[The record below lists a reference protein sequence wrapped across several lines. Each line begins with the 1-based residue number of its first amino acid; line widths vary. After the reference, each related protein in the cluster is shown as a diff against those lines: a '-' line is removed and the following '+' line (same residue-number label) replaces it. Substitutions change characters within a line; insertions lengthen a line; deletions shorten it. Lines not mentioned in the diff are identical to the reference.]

1 MIVILTIIWLM
12 YMFYRTKKAL
22 HMLQQ
27 NLYDDDFRYIK
38 WIKNNFNKVMLSFH
52 LSQVFLIFF
61 ILFVKKGVIIP
72 VMFGIIYSLLF
83 IYSFGISHKEI
94 IKKLSLEIIDND
106 ICGIIGKSG
115 SGKTTFL
122 ELIDGLLKPTTGNI
136 LVNDIDVSKN
146 TSAVRKEIGFV
157 FQSPEEQFFE
167 VNVKKEIEYA
177 LKNFKMSK
185 NKASNALKLVGLD
198 ESYLNKSLNSLSNGE
213 KRLVAIASILIYNP
227 KIIMFDEPTIGL
239 DYKNKKKIINLIR
252 LLKNRYKKTII
263 IVSHDVDLLYEL
275 CDNIIILDNGKL
287 ILYGD
292 PISVFK
298 EDKLIK
304 KYNIETPK
312 IVTFSSLARD
322 KGIKLIDRKNIND
335 LIKEVYRNV

>member
-1 MIVILTIIWLM
+1 
-12 YMFYRTKKAL
+12 
-22 HMLQQ
+22 
-27 NLYDDDFRYIK
+27 
-38 WIKNNFNKVMLSFH
+38 
-52 LSQVFLIFF
+52 
-61 ILFVKKGVIIP
+61 
-72 VMFGIIYSLLF
+72 
-83 IYSFGISHKEI
+83 
-94 IKKLSLEIIDND
+94 
-106 ICGIIGKSG
+106 
-115 SGKTTFL
+115 
-122 ELIDGLLKPTTGNI
+122 
-136 LVNDIDVSKN
+136 
-146 TSAVRKEIGFV
+146 
-157 FQSPEEQFFE
+157 
-167 VNVKKEIEYA
+167 
-177 LKNFKMSK
+177 
-185 NKASNALKLVGLD
+185 
-198 ESYLNKSLNSLSNGE
+198 
-213 KRLVAIASILIYNP
+213 
-227 KIIMFDEPTIGL
+227 MFDEPTIGL

-287 ILYGD
+287 MLYGD

>member
-1 MIVILTIIWLM
+1 MAVII
-12 YMFYRTKKAL
+12 
-22 HMLQQ
+22 
-27 NLYDDDFRYIK
+27 
-38 WIKNNFNKVMLSFH
+38 NNLSFKYNN
-52 LSQVFLIFF
+52 S
-61 ILFVKKGVIIP
+61 
-72 VMFGIIYSLLF
+72 S
-83 IYSFGISHKEI
+83 KEI

-213 KRLVAIASILIYNP
+213 KRIVAIASILIYNP